1 MNKLFE
7 KIAESVE
14 TGEEED
20 TAKLTRKAIREGWEP
35 VSIIQK
41 GFRVGVEN
49 AARKYHECIYY
60 IPELMLMA
68 EAAKAGLAI
77 LMPEIE
83 RDRKRKFFGKVLMGT
98 VEADVHE
105 LGKKICLS
113 FLLANGFAVFDAG
126 VDTSPERFVHLIK
139 IHQPDIVGI
148 GSYMSTT
155 LPAMK
160 KTIDVIKSTGFT
172 GKVVVGGVAV
182 SKTWADEA
190 EADGYADDVWGCIN
204 LCKSIMGIE
213 GPTTAQSHTS
223 KRASPSVQKH
233 KQVERPTTA
242 ADYELGS
249 KKK

>member
-1 MNKLFE
+1 MSILFE

-14 TGEEED
+14 TGEEEN
-20 TAKLTRKAIREGWEP
+20 TVKLTRYAIGEGWDP

-49 AARKYHECIYY
+49 ASRKYLECIYY

-77 LMPEIE
+77 LLPEIE
-83 RDRKRKFFGKVLMGT
+83 QDRKLKFFGKVLMGT

-105 LGKKICLS
+105 LGKKICLT
-113 FLLANGFAVFDAG
+113 FLLANSFSVIDAG
-126 VDTSPERFVHLIK
+126 VDTSAKRFVDLIK

-155 LPAMK
+155 LSMMK
-160 KTIDVIKSTGFT
+160 KTIDAIRSTGFA

-190 EADGYADDVWGCIN
+190 GADGYAEDAWSCVN

-213 GPTTAQSHTS
+213 EPTMAQGHTS
-223 KRASPSVQKH
+223 KRASPVGKSIKGV
-233 KQVERPTTA
+233 
-242 ADYELGS
+242 
-249 KKK
+249 KKTNDSDKL